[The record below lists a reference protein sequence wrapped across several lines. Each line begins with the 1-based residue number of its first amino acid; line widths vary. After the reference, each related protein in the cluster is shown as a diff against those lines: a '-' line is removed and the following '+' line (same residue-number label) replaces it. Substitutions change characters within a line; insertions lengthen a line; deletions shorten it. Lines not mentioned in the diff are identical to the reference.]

1 MIKCPFCQ
9 TSHVANTIFCS
20 ECGSYLL
27 EDNQRQTDPLDTG
40 EMRRV
45 IDTSDEADDAP
56 HSASSIAQPIALR
69 LKIGSGKR
77 EVEVSLN
84 KVIHIGRMDPSS
96 TVFPEVDL
104 TDEGTAAKS
113 VSRRHARI
121 LKQNNVVV
129 LEDLGSVN
137 GTFVNGRRLD
147 AYLPKPLNDGD
158 VLQLGR
164 VSIEVKIQS
173 Q

>member
-40 EMRRV
+40 EMHRV
-45 IDTSDEADDAP
+45 KDTSDEADAS
-56 HSASSIAQPIALR
+56 HSASPTTQPVTVR

-77 EVEVSLN
+77 EVEVSLD

-104 TDEGTAAKS
+104 TDEGTASKS

-121 LKQNNVVV
+121 LRQNNVVV

-147 AYLPKPLNDGD
+147 AYLPKPLNNGD

-164 VSIEVKIQS
+164 VSIEVKIQR